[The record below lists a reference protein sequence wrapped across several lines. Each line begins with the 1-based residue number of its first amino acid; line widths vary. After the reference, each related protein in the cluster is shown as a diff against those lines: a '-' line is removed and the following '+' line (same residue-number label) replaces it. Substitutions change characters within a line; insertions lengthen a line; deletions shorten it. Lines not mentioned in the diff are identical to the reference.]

1 MKFRV
6 TMKDPD
12 TLYDSIN
19 EAVTEALAPLLT
31 VLTKDEMEGTI
42 ETRAESVREVCKAW
56 FKYGELLTVEIDT
69 EAKTCVV
76 VKP

>member
-12 TLYDSIN
+12 TLYDAIN

-31 VLTKDEMEGTI
+31 VLTKDESQTYVLRPGSRVTLKAFANLRGKNWKTSMVF
-42 ETRAESVREVCKAW
+42 SCSPEV
-56 FKYGELLTVEIDT
+56 
-69 EAKTCVV
+69 
-76 VKP
+76 